1 VLRRLVQLSV
11 AVGAIALLAFAWRCD
26 GAWFARHVFLP
37 QQFFVSAS
45 PHIVV
50 WSRVTA
56 AVIAALLLSVAIQM
70 PRRDVALRTL
80 AAILLAV
87 VAAEML
93 LQWRLQ
99 RWLNPGLADGT
110 DALIEWNARYG
121 ATLRADIDRIDFA
134 SGREIRFRTD
144 SQRRRI
150 SGVPIDPAMPSLVF
164 TGESMVAGIGLRWEE
179 TFPAI
184 VGTRLRS
191 QVINVA
197 SPGYR
202 IDQSWLRLEA
212 ELPKLDRPLAVI
224 AVFMPGLVGRSFANQ
239 AHPPARLSPSGV
251 IELVP
256 LEPPGLLQRS
266 GLYRLWKHVYWSD
279 AAIDEGIAS
288 VSAVMRQMTAL
299 ARAHGAPCI
308 FLVTGGTPPWMLH
321 SLFDVPRLDYV
332 VVEVPREE
340 LLADSHPGPRA
351 HQRFADAL
359 ESWLRARIARW

>member
-1 VLRRLVQLSV
+1 
-11 AVGAIALLAFAWRCD
+11 
-26 GAWFARHVFLP
+26 
-37 QQFFVSAS
+37 
-45 PHIVV
+45 
-50 WSRVTA
+50 
-56 AVIAALLLSVAIQM
+56 M
-70 PRRDVALRTL
+70 
-80 AAILLAV
+80 
-87 VAAEML
+87 
-93 LQWRLQ
+93 
-99 RWLNPGLADGT
+99 ADGT
-110 DALIEWNARYG
+110 DALTEWNARYG

-144 SQRRRI
+144 SQRRRT
-150 SGVPIDPAMPSLVF
+150 SGVPIDPALPSLVF

-191 QVINVA
+191 QIVNLA

-239 AHPPARLSPSGV
+239 AHPPARSSPSGA

-256 LEPPGLLQRS
+256 LEPPSLLQRS
-266 GLYRLWKHVYWSD
+266 GLFRLWKHVYWSD

-288 VSAVMRQMTAL
+288 VSAVMREMTSL
-299 ARAHGAPCI
+299 ARARGAPCI

-321 SLFDVPRLDYV
+321 ALFDVPRLDYV

-351 HQRFADAL
+351 NQRFADAL
-359 ESWLRARIARW
+359 EARLRARIARW